1 MLFAFSTISYT
12 NFIAYLLL
20 FTLIILLDDFKHSRQ
35 LKPKSLVY
43 CAATLLILTYQ
54 ITGVLTTKQKSG
66 VFTGVDLSIQSAKYS
81 LLSSAILFMIILLIF
96 RKVITR
102 NKEIDIALIPSIVFL
117 LISILYAFTR
127 FEVNYFIQ
135 KMLIASTII
144 VVVEVN
150 KSIFLS
156 QRKRSN
162 DLKKFSKK
170 FRKRA
175 NPNQSGKV
183 SFVKILLSI
192 SIFSALMPLP
202 MNSQADFIL
211 SLRSGN
217 LIDKADILK
226 LSRDENLYPNDL
238 FVFSSEKNGGFQSY
252 LLNQWV
258 SILNST
264 FTDSKQNNIEQC
276 LRNVETIIN
285 SPTRFRNYTE
295 DIRVYSVTKNL
306 CVS

>member
-1 MLFAFSTISYT
+1 
-12 NFIAYLLL
+12 
-20 FTLIILLDDFKHSRQ
+20 
-35 LKPKSLVY
+35 
-43 CAATLLILTYQ
+43 
-54 ITGVLTTKQKSG
+54 
-66 VFTGVDLSIQSAKYS
+66 
-81 LLSSAILFMIILLIF
+81 MIILLIF

-238 FVFSSEKNGGFQSY
+238 FVFSSEKNGGYQSY

-306 CVS
+306 CAS